1 MMRYLPGSIR
11 SPNEFVFSPSK
22 CLRYLKKYG
31 HYRRVSPSIPWQQRM
46 LERLQAL
53 LVEMLAWYL
62 MLLIL
67 LSRVFWWSRRRLAS
81 FRKP

>member
-22 CLRYLKKYG
+22 CLRYLKKYR
-31 HYRRVSPSIPWQQRM
+31 HYRWVSPSCPWRQR
-46 LERLQAL
+46 LLNRLQTP
-53 LVEMLAWYL
+53 LVELLAWYL
-62 MLLIL
+62 MVLVM
-67 LSRVFWWSRRRLAS
+67 LSRLFWWSRRQFS